1 MKTIDMKTI
10 PRLFEGSVEKYPGNV
25 LVWEKK
31 EGKYQGITF
40 SEIKEQVYRLAAGLM
55 DLGVEKGDR
64 VALLS
69 EGRSEWLVSELAIL
83 YLGAINIPLSVKI
96 NEPNELAFRIKHAEC
111 RFVICSE
118 RQADKVRNIR
128 REIPKADTF
137 IIIGQANTL
146 ERNEKSYRDVYEN
159 GEKLLPELKEKVVSS
174 WQSVQ
179 PDDLANISYTSGT
192 TADPKGIMLTHRN
205 YTANVEQANSLMTV
219 TEDFVTLLILPWDH
233 SFAHTVGLYTLIRQ
247 GASMAVVELGKT
259 PMETLRNIPK
269 NIKEV
274 RPTFLLSVPALS
286 KNFRKNIEAG
296 IRAKGK
302 VTEKLFRQAM
312 KTAYTYN
319 GIGWDKGKGWRKM
332 LKPLV
337 QLYDKI
343 LFSKIREGFGG
354 RLQFFVGGG
363 ALLDI
368 DLQRFFYAIGIPIYQ
383 GYGLSEASPV
393 ISSNGPEK
401 HKLGSSGYLVDNLE
415 LKICDDNGAELPQGQ
430 KGEIV
435 IRGENVMKGYWKNAS
450 ATAETLKEGWLHTGD
465 MGYMDADGFLYV
477 LGRFKSLLIG
487 NDGEK
492 YSPEGIEEAL
502 VEQSRFIE
510 QCMLYNN
517 QNAYTAGLVYPNM
530 PALKAAMKELDLTRE
545 NADYDKIMLELIK
558 TDIDQFLPGGKYEN
572 MFPGRWLPA
581 AVGIMD
587 EPFTEENRML
597 NSTMKMVRN
606 RVVEHYKALID
617 YLYTAPG
624 KNILNE
630 RNMQSI
636 RKLMGKS

>member
-1 MKTIDMKTI
+1 MKTI
-10 PRLFEGSVEKYPGNV
+10 PQLFEGSTNKYPNNV
-25 LVWEKK
+25 LVWEK
-31 EGKYQGITF
+31 ENNRYQGISF
-40 SEIKEQVYRLAAGLM
+40 SEIRNRVYNLAAGLL
-55 DLGVEKGDR
+55 DLGVKKGDR
-64 VALLS
+64 IALLS
-69 EGRSEWLVSELAIL
+69 EGRSEWLVTELVIL
-83 YLGAINIPLSVKI
+83 YLGAVNIPLSVKI
-96 NEPNELAFRIKHAEC
+96 NEPNELSFRIKHAEC
-111 RFVICSE
+111 RWVICSE
-118 RQADKVRNIR
+118 RQAEKIRNIKQD
-128 REIPKADTF
+128 IPKAQTF
-137 IIIGQANTL
+137 IVIGHANTL
-146 ERNEKSYRDVYEN
+146 DKSEISYQDVYEN
-159 GEKLLPELKEKVVSS
+159 GKKRLPELKEKINAL

-179 PDDLANISYTSGT
+179 PGDLANISYTSGT

-274 RPTFLLSVPALS
+274 KPTFLLSVPALS

-302 VTEKLFRQAM
+302 LTENLFKQAM
-312 KTAYTYN
+312 KVAYTYN
-319 GIGWDKGKGWRKM
+319 GIGWDKGKGWRKA

-343 LFSKIREGFGG
+343 LFSKIRENFGG
-354 RLQFFVGGG
+354 RLQFFIGGG

-393 ISSNGPEK
+393 ISSNGPDK
-401 HKLGSSGYLVDNLE
+401 HKLGSSGYLVSNLE
-415 LKICDDNGAELPQGQ
+415 LKICDDEGKALPVGK

-435 IRGENVMKGYWKNAS
+435 IRGENVMKGYWKNPT
-450 ATAETLKEGWLHTGD
+450 ATAEALKDGWLHTGD
-465 MGYMDADGFLYV
+465 MGYLDKDGFLYV

-517 QNAYTAGLVYPNM
+517 QNAYTTGLVYPNI
-530 PALKAAMKELDLTRE
+530 PALKAAMKELNLTRE
-545 NADYDKIMLELIK
+545 TADYDKIALELIK
-558 TDIDQFLPGGKYEN
+558 TDIDQFLTGGKYEN

-581 AVGIMD
+581 AVGIMK

-606 RVVEHYKALID
+606 RVVEHYKDLID
-617 YLYTAPG
+617 FLYTASG
-624 KNILNE
+624 KDILND
-630 RNMQSI
+630 RNMAAI
-636 RKLMGKS
+636 RELMSGK

>member
-1 MKTIDMKTI
+1 
-10 PRLFEGSVEKYPGNV
+10 
-25 LVWEKK
+25 
-31 EGKYQGITF
+31 
-40 SEIKEQVYRLAAGLM
+40 
-55 DLGVEKGDR
+55 
-64 VALLS
+64 
-69 EGRSEWLVSELAIL
+69 
-83 YLGAINIPLSVKI
+83 
-96 NEPNELAFRIKHAEC
+96 
-111 RFVICSE
+111 
-118 RQADKVRNIR
+118 VRNIR
-128 REIPKADTF
+128 NDIPKAQTF
-137 IIIGQANTL
+137 IVIGHANTL
-146 ERNEKSYRDVYEN
+146 SGNEKSYQDVYDN
-159 GEKLLPELKEKVVSS
+159 GKKIFPEWKSELETRWKSI
-174 WQSVQ
+174 QSG
-179 PDDLANISYTSGT
+179 DLANISYTSGT

-269 NIKEV
+269 NIKEIK
-274 RPTFLLSVPALS
+274 PTFLLSVPALS

-302 VTEKLFRQAM
+302 VTEKLFQQAM
-312 KTAYTYN
+312 KVAYTYN
-319 GIGWDKGKGWRKM
+319 GIGWDKGKGWRKV

-354 RLQFFVGGG
+354 RLRFFIGGG

-368 DLQRFFYAIGIPIYQ
+368 DLQRFFYAIGIPVYQ

-393 ISSNGPEK
+393 ISSNGPDK
-401 HKLGSSGYLVDNLE
+401 HKLGSSGYLVKNLE
-415 LKICDDNGAELPQGQ
+415 LKICDDDGNALPVGE

-435 IRGENVMKGYWKNAS
+435 IRGENVMKGYWKNEA
-450 ATAETLKEGWLHTGD
+450 ATAETIKNGWLHTGD
-465 MGYMDADGFLYV
+465 MGYMDKDGFLYV

-502 VEQSRFIE
+502 VEQSRYIE

-517 QNAYTAGLVYPNM
+517 QNTYTIGLIYPNI
-530 PALKAAMKELDLTRE
+530 PALKAALKELDLTRE
-545 NADYDKIMLELIK
+545 NADYDKMMLELIK
-558 TDIDQFLPGGKYEN
+558 TDINQFLPGGKYEN
-572 MFPGRWLPA
+572 MFPARWLPT

-606 RVVEHYKALID
+606 RVVEHYKDLID
-617 YLYTAPG
+617 YLYTPSG

-630 RNMQSI
+630 RNMKVIQ
-636 RKLMGKS
+636 KLFANKTT

>member
-1 MKTIDMKTI
+1 MKTI
-10 PRLFEGSVEKYPGNV
+10 PQLFEGSVTKYPDNV
-25 LVWEKK
+25 LVWEKENGQYK
-31 EGKYQGITF
+31 GISFT
-40 SEIKEQVYRLAAGLM
+40 EIRERVYRFAAGLM
-55 DLGVEKGDR
+55 SLGVKKGDR

-69 EGRSEWLVSELAIL
+69 EGSSQWLISELAIL
-83 YLGAINIPLSVKI
+83 YLGAVNIPLSVKI
-96 NEPNELAFRIKHAEC
+96 NEPNELSFRIKHAEC
-111 RFVICSE
+111 QWVICSE
-118 RQADKVRNIR
+118 RQAEKIRNIQQD
-128 REIPKADTF
+128 IPKVGTF
-137 IIIGQANTL
+137 IIIGRANTL
-146 ERNEKSYRDVYEN
+146 NKMEKSYRDVFEN
-159 GEKLLPELKEKVVSS
+159 GKKLLPELKEKLVRT
-174 WQSVQ
+174 WQSVK

-192 TADPKGIMLTHRN
+192 TADPKGIMLSHRN
-205 YTANVEQANSLMTV
+205 YTANVEQANTLMNV

-247 GASMAVVELGKT
+247 GASMAVVEVGKT
-259 PMETLRNIPK
+259 LMETLRNIPK

-274 RPTFLLSVPALS
+274 KPTFLLSVPALS

-302 VTEKLFRQAM
+302 ITEKLFNQAL

-319 GIGWDKGKGWRKM
+319 GIGWDKGKGWRKA
-332 LKPLV
+332 LKPMV
-337 QLYDKI
+337 QFYDKI

-368 DLQRFFYAIGIPIYQ
+368 DLQRFFYAIGIPIFQ

-393 ISSNGPEK
+393 ISSNGPDL
-401 HKLGSSGYLVDNLE
+401 HKLGSSGYLVKNME
-415 LKICDDNGAELPQGQ
+415 LKICDDKGDEVTSGQ

-435 IRGENVMKGYWKNAS
+435 IRGENVMKGYWKNES
-450 ATAETLKEGWLHTGD
+450 ATAETLKNGWLHTGD
-465 MGYMDADGFLYV
+465 MGYMDKDGFLYV

-502 VEQSRFIE
+502 TEQSRFIE

-517 QNAYTAGLVYPNM
+517 QNAYTVGLIYPNI
-530 PALKAAMKELDLTRE
+530 PALKAALKELNLTNE
-545 NADYDKIMLELIK
+545 TADYDRIMLELIR
-558 TDIDQFLPGGKYEN
+558 TDINQFLPGGKYEN
-572 MFPGRWLPA
+572 QFPGRWIPA
-581 AVGIMD
+581 AVGIMN
-587 EPFTEENRML
+587 EPFSEENRML

-606 RVVEHYKALID
+606 RVVEHYKQQID
-617 YLYTAPG
+617 YLYTASG

-630 RNMQSI
+630 KNMATIQA
-636 RKLMGKS
+636 LMGKS